1 MAALA
6 SILSCGCCK
15 PSKIEPAINIPKF
28 DGKKRKCTDI
38 PFLAAFGLWWLGN
51 LLILAMALPGSEPY
65 SLLYGRDYRGVVCG
79 SKNSVC
85 NREKLGLCSQ
95 CAGMEGTSG
104 EASCNAVKSEDECTG
119 YDGTWT
125 EATAGTGEPGDP
137 AYLRAPEK
145 GTCGKYTAYPRIDRD
160 VQTGLQS
167 GLTLPDDFNEFQFYG
182 VCVHECPRSYTHVCD
197 SAEHT
202 FLG

>member
-1 MAALA
+1 MI
-6 SILSCGCCK
+6 ILVLC
-15 PSKIEPAINIPKF
+15 
-28 DGKKRKCTDI
+28 
-38 PFLAAFGLWWLGN
+38 
-51 LLILAMALPGSEPY
+51 LPGSEPY

-79 SKNSVC
+79 SKKSVC
-85 NREKLGLCSQ
+85 NRETFGS
-95 CAGMEGTSG
+95 CAGCAG
-104 EASCNAVKSEDECTG
+104 EAPLSEVECKALQTEQECTAQV
-119 YDGTWT
+119 GTWT
-125 EATAGTGEPGDP
+125 ATEAGKTLNPDVNLDYLP
-137 AYLRAPEK
+137 APSE

-182 VCVHECPRSYTHVCD
+182 VCVHECPRSSTHVCD